1 MSNSPVMSDPVLHIL
16 LAVSDRPRHG
26 YAIVQEIEER
36 TEGQVSVGTGTLYS
50 ALKRLRRAELI
61 EEIDEEDAED
71 GRNRRTYRLT
81 ERGRA
86 ELSEQAERLSALVS
100 HARQKDA
107 LPGSTPGETAGLEA
121 RRA

>member
-16 LAVSDRPRHG
+16 LALADRPRHG

-36 TEGQVSVGTGTLYS
+36 TDGRVSIGTGTLYS
-50 ALKRLRRAELI
+50 ALKRLRRDELI
-61 EEIDEEDAED
+61 EEIDDADDDD
-71 GRNRRTYRLT
+71 GRTRRTYRLT
-81 ERGRA
+81 QTGRA
-86 ELSEQAERLSALVS
+86 ELAEQAERLSALVS

-107 LPGSTPGETAGLEA
+107 LPPGLPGEPDGPEP